1 VILLV
6 VATALGWGLVTN
18 SQVAWLTW
26 QGYLLD
32 LGLGG
37 REGPW
42 AYANLGV
49 LLALALCFV
58 ATLLTSRSTVRA
70 QQEDTSA
77 ARR

>member
-1 VILLV
+1 MQWSAVALLV
-6 VATALGWGLVTN
+6 VATVLGWGLVTN

-49 LLALALCFV
+49 LLALVLGFAVSL
-58 ATLLTSRSTVRA
+58 ATRASTVRA
-70 QQEDTSA
+70 QQGAT
-77 ARR
+77 